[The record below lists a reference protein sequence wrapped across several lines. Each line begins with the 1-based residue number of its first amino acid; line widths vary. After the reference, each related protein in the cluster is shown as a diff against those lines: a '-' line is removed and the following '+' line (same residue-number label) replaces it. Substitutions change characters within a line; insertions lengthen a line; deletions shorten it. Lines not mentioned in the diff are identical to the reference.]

1 MKEFS
6 SINNVSAFWGKNFNG
21 MTARRILSRVID
33 AFTVVH
39 IEKGKR

>member
-6 SINNVSAFWGKNFNG
+6 SINNVSAFYGKNFNG
-21 MTARRILSRVID
+21 MTARRVLGRVID
-33 AFTVVH
+33 AFTAVH